1 MMSCTV
7 PTCKS
12 KIRYRTITG
21 IFGLV
26 NMKYTIHRVKHSRY
40 THVVITHD
48 LCEVDELIWNL
59 AIPTGMILLDMKSC
73 SQKILARFWEV
84 KSEDNML
91 YWWRLRVVDQ
101 RPWGKT

>member
-1 MMSCTV
+1 
-7 PTCKS
+7 
-12 KIRYRTITG
+12 
-21 IFGLV
+21 
-26 NMKYTIHRVKHSRY
+26 MKYTIHRVKHSRY

-48 LCEVDELIWNL
+48 LCEVDELIWSL

-101 RPWGKT
+101 KTMGHNLKEYCDSKQQKLEKGDRNEPK

>member
-1 MMSCTV
+1 
-7 PTCKS
+7 
-12 KIRYRTITG
+12 
-21 IFGLV
+21 
-26 NMKYTIHRVKHSRY
+26 MKYTIHRVKHSRY

-48 LCEVDELIWNL
+48 LCQVDELIWNL

-101 RPWGKT
+101 KTMGQNLKEYCDSKQQKLEKGDRNEPK

>member
-1 MMSCTV
+1 
-7 PTCKS
+7 
-12 KIRYRTITG
+12 
-21 IFGLV
+21 
-26 NMKYTIHRVKHSRY
+26 MKYTIHRVKHSRY

-48 LCEVDELIWNL
+48 LCQVDELIWNL

-101 RPWGKT
+101 KTMGQNLKDYCDSKQQKLEKGDRNEPK

>member
-1 MMSCTV
+1 
-7 PTCKS
+7 
-12 KIRYRTITG
+12 
-21 IFGLV
+21 
-26 NMKYTIHRVKHSRY
+26 MKYTIHRVKHSRY

-101 RPWGKT
+101 KTMGQNLKDYCDSKQQKLEKGDHNEPK